1 VTRKVSYNKQTRTKQ
16 TKTYMPKVSGSGT
29 IKGIQR
35 YWTCFT
41 LSYARCIFL
50 TQTGIN

>member
-1 VTRKVSYNKQTRTKQ
+1 VTRKVSYNKQTITKQ
-16 TKTYMPKVSGSGT
+16 TKTYMPKASLT
-29 IKGIQR
+29 IKGIQKR